1 MNTKW
6 CFLLPR
12 WREDVAGKG
21 GLEERVRR
29 AGVCWSGKRKAQ
41 DRVDATQCLTGFGGG
56 PPTIISRSPES
67 LLFSTCTP
75 GQWCRREWTLDVSWG
90 RTAQSHWGGPE
101 SQENDK
107 HMGTISCLLPSVFS
121 YLTEI
126 TQTFVSK
133 SKGSFK
139 DVVYS
144 LEEYQ
149 LIYILRVI

>member
-12 WREDVAGKG
+12 WRKEGAGKG
-21 GLEERVRR
+21 GLEDRVRR

-41 DRVDATQCLTGFGGG
+41 DTVEVTQCLTGFGGG
-56 PPTIISRSPES
+56 PPTITFRSPES

-75 GQWCRREWTLDVSWG
+75 GQGCRHEWTLDVSWG
-90 RTAQSHWGGPE
+90 RTSQSHWGGPG
-101 SQENDK
+101 SQENGK
-107 HMGTISCLLPSVFS
+107 HMAVISCFLPSVFS
-121 YLTEI
+121 HLTEI

-133 SKGSFK
+133 FEVSSK

-144 LEEYQ
+144 LDVY
-149 LIYILRVI
+149 